1 MDTFTINSRFKQ
13 YSVAFTEQ
21 FGFFKRLASLEN
33 AVYVVDENVLRLYP
47 EHFAAIDKERLF
59 PFHAVEEKKNM
70 ESVLGFVRVL
80 LRQDVRRNT
89 TLVSIGGGIT
99 QDVTGCVASILY
111 RGIPWIFVPT
121 TLLAQV
127 DSCIGSKTS
136 LNLDS
141 YKNVLGAFYP
151 PDEIYVDVGFV
162 DTLSALDRWSGIGE
176 LVKLLLMD
184 VSEAAD
190 LKRVKREIETL
201 TQNKEGLFA
210 GVKKGLA
217 IKKSYIEED
226 EFDHGRRNLLNYGH
240 TLGHALEGVSD
251 FRIPHGIGVVIGML
265 HENLIALR
273 RGRVT
278 PETVG
283 EVNRGILLPNL
294 HLEEMDIRAQD
305 FEAGPLLEKMSRD
318 KKRTGAGLAMILPRA
333 PFALERVQDV
343 SPKECTQTLAD
354 LAMQLSLRG

>member
-251 FRIPHGIGVVIGML
+251 FRIPHGIGVESGDPS
-265 HENLIALR
+265 AKSAP
-273 RGRVT
+273 RGN
-278 PETVG
+278 G
-283 EVNRGILLPNL
+283 Y
-294 HLEEMDIRAQD
+294 
-305 FEAGPLLEKMSRD
+305 S
-318 KKRTGAGLAMILPRA
+318 RTGFRSGSAPREDEQGQETDRSGACYDIAKSPLCSREGAGC
-333 PFALERVQDV
+333 FSKRVYADARRSRNATV
-343 SPKECTQTLAD
+343 SPGV
-354 LAMQLSLRG
+354 AMTPHANAGHFL